1 MARRWLLVALVA
13 VVVTVSWAR
22 LESQSIAADARPMLL
37 LALLPIAAIALG
49 RSRLV
54 VGLVLAGSTLL
65 AVSIASDVPLAD
77 ARPRDP
83 SRDFFGPVLDGI
95 RRGFLD
101 FYETQ
106 LPFDRVDFPAMQT
119 VLLLA
124 VFGFTAVV
132 GMLVMARRPV
142 GAALGLVVAV
152 AWPAT
157 LVPGDN
163 PLLAGML
170 ALVGVLAILFLL
182 RRDEPARGVVQAGAV
197 AVLLVAL
204 AAAFSTTDAVAK
216 PAFLSWQTWD
226 PYDRPTAPVSV
237 SYVWSGSY
245 DGITF
250 PEEPTTV
257 MRVKVPGGKRS
268 LYWRATTLDDYTG
281 LIWDEDVQLSDASE
295 REQIDAEGPL
305 LPEAAGNED
314 EWVRQEFT
322 IEALRDTR
330 LPASAQPVRWRP
342 GTEAPV
348 ADEDGDIVVVPDGI
362 RRDQSYTV
370 WSYAPRPNPSELN
383 GFRGDYPQAAAR
395 YLEVVYQ
402 PVPEWGTA
410 NRDTLMDV
418 FFGASGEFEIAAL
431 ESVYQ
436 AAQGITSQAQS
447 PYEAAALLET
457 WFREAGGFVYDEQP
471 PAPIGGTPALVDFVN
486 ETKRGYCQ
494 HYAGAMALMLRLLGV
509 PARVAVGFTSGQ
521 YRQDEKEWVVKDTNA
536 HAWVEVW
543 FPEFGWIPFDPT
555 PGRGD
560 LDATYAV
567 TSRTYNAGDA
577 AGIGFAD
584 RLESLSPTRAEAIR
598 SAAQTG
604 NPANP
609 GFGAGS
615 SGTFTIVRDQG
626 PGLVVLLAFVIG
638 GGVAALAH
646 PQGRA
651 PQREIRDARPA
662 RAGERV
668 PARRRRLP
676 RRPGRRPPCERD
688 DARARRD
695 APALLLHRR
704 EPLRPRR
711 DSRPFRPAGPGRGG
725 ARPRPP
731 RPARD
736 PPGPA
741 SAPRGREPRSRRA
754 QPPLPVALSRSAD
767 RAACR
772 TVRSRHERDVRPLPA
787 GT

>member
-1 MARRWLLVALVA
+1 LASRWLLTALVALV
-13 VVVTVSWAR
+13 VTFSWAR
-22 LESQSIAADARPMLL
+22 LEAQTVAWDDWMPMLL
-37 LALLPIAAIALG
+37 LALLPIGAVALR

-54 VGLVLAGSTLL
+54 VALVLVGATLL
-65 AVSIASDVPLAD
+65 AAALASGVPLGN

-83 SRDFFGPVLDGI
+83 SRDFFGPVLDAFQ
-95 RRGFLD
+95 RGFLD

-106 LPFDRVDFPAMQT
+106 LPFDRVDFPDMHT
-119 VLLLA
+119 VVLLA
-124 VFGFTAVV
+124 IFGFTAVV
-132 GMLVMARRPV
+132 GMLVIARRPV

-157 LVPGDN
+157 LVPGDS
-163 PLLAGML
+163 PLLAGAL
-170 ALVGVLAILFLL
+170 ALVGVLTVLFLL
-182 RRDEPARGVVQAGAV
+182 RREGPAQGLVQAA
-197 AVLLVAL
+197 AIALLLVGL
-204 AAAFSTTDAVAK
+204 AAVVSTTDAVAK

-226 PYDRPTAPVSV
+226 PYDRPTTPVSV
-237 SYVWSGSY
+237 AYVWSGSY

-281 LIWDEDVQLSDASE
+281 LIWDEDLVLGEASE
-295 REQIDAEGPL
+295 REQIDASGPL
-305 LPEAAGNED
+305 LPEAAGD
-314 EWVRQEFT
+314 EEGWIRQEFT

-348 ADEDGDIVVVPDGI
+348 ADEDGDVVVVPDGI

-370 WSYAPRPNPSELN
+370 WSYAPRPNPSQLDA
-383 GFRGDYPQAAAR
+383 FRGDYPQEAAR

-402 PVPEWGTA
+402 PVPEWGTE

-418 FFGASGEFEIAAL
+418 FFGTSGEFEITAL
-431 ESVYQ
+431 ETVYQ
-436 AAQGITSQAQS
+436 AAQGVTSEAQS

-509 PARVAVGFTSGQ
+509 PSRVAVGFTSGQ
-521 YRQDEKEWVVKDTNA
+521 YRSDSKEWVVRDTNA

-555 PGRGD
+555 PGRGE

-567 TSRTYNAGDA
+567 TSQAYNAGDA

-604 NPANP
+604 TTTNP

-615 SGTFTIVRDQG
+615 SGTFTVVRDQG
-626 PGLVVLLAFVIG
+626 PGLVVLLAFVLG
-638 GGVAALAH
+638 GGVAALLVLKAVRRSVRFASRD
-646 PQGRA
+646 PRALAGACRRDVAGYLADQGVDVPPSATMPELGAMLQRFYSIDAA
-651 PQREIRDARPA
+651 PFVRDVTVARYGPPGQ
-662 RAGERV
+662 AGEALRS
-668 PARRRRLP
+668 ARRGLRQIRRGLRRRL
-676 RRPGRRPPCERD
+676 GVV
-688 DARARRD
+688 
-695 APALLLHRR
+695 
-704 EPLRPRR
+704 
-711 DSRPFRPAGPGRGG
+711 SRVRG
-725 ARPRPP
+725 
-731 RPARD
+731 
-736 PPGPA
+736 
-741 SAPRGREPRSRRA
+741 
-754 QPPLPVALSRSAD
+754 ALSLRSL
-767 RAACR
+767 
-772 TVRSRHERDVRPLPA
+772 SL
-787 GT
+787 